1 MTQWVSTKDKKPEE
15 GVDVLCYWRIM
26 GPEEMHVLTYYPP
39 EERWYRQCDHSD
51 DNDRGWA
58 EPDLWMPL
66 PKVPD
71 EDKP

>member
-1 MTQWVSTKDKKPEE
+1 MTDWIRTEDALPEE

-39 EERWYRQCDHSD
+39 EKRWYRQCDHSV
-51 DNDRGWA
+51 NNHW
-58 EPDLWMPL
+58 EPPDYWRPL

-71 EDKP
+71 